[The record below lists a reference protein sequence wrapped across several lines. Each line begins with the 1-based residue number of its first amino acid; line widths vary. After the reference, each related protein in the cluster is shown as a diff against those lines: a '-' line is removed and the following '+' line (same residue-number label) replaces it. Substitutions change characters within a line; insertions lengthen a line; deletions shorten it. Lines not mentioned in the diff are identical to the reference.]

1 MGASI
6 SLDSKYRLILNTE
19 VECIS
24 INTSSPKAKA
34 KANASGGGSG
44 SGSGSS
50 SGRKHHKD
58 RDDDHHGSDK
68 SGSDSESRSD
78 SGSGSGSGSG
88 SDSDSDSDGEKTYTV
103 KLTPEIIGYIR
114 SYVRKTQFLDEFD
127 LITEIE
133 LDKYDHAP
141 GSALV
146 FNSDSIVFMPNNQT
160 LEAVG
165 EWEYLESDKPV
176 VSSKSKSKS
185 KGGSGR
191 SRHRHDDDD
200 DDDDD
205 DEHRDHASSK
215 YKTKDDDLPVGEI
228 ENVLTEKFQ
237 EYNKTRE
244 FVIHE
249 SKSSFLALLI
259 KSVEVVKV

>member
-34 KANASGGGSG
+34 KVSGGSG
-44 SGSGSS
+44 H
-50 SGRKHHKD
+50 KHRND
-58 RDDDHHGSDK
+58 REDDK
-68 SGSDSESRSD
+68 SR
-78 SGSGSGSGSG
+78 SGSGSG
-88 SDSDSDSDGEKTYTV
+88 SDSESGSESDISDSGSESDGEKTYTV

-114 SYVRKTQFLDEFD
+114 SYIRKTQFLDEFD

-141 GSALV
+141 GSAIV

-165 EWEYLESDKPV
+165 EWEYIESDKPV
-176 VSSKSKSKS
+176 VSSSSSKSKSKS
-185 KGGSGR
+185 GGGGR
-191 SRHRHDDDD
+191 RRHRD

-205 DEHRDHASSK
+205 DEDEDRHRAASSK

-228 ENVLTEKFQ
+228 ENVITEKFQ

>member
-24 INTSSPKAKA
+24 INTSSPKA
-34 KANASGGGSG
+34 SGGGRSQKQRDHKDRKDRESDDASGSDSGSDSESG
-44 SGSGSS
+44 SGSGS
-50 SGRKHHKD
+50 
-58 RDDDHHGSDK
+58 
-68 SGSDSESRSD
+68 E
-78 SGSGSGSGSG
+78 SG
-88 SDSDSDSDGEKTYTV
+88 SDSDSEKTYTV

-114 SYVRKTQFLDEFD
+114 SYIRKTQFLDEFD

-141 GSALV
+141 GSAIV
-146 FNSDSIVFMPNNQT
+146 FNSDSIVFMPNDQT

-165 EWEYLESDKPV
+165 DWEYLESDKPV
-176 VSSKSKSKS
+176 SSSSSKSKSKS
-185 KGGSGR
+185 GGR
-191 SRHRHDDDD
+191 KRHRHN
-200 DDDDD
+200 D
-205 DEHRDHASSK
+205 DEDEDHDHASSK

-249 SKSSFLALLI
+249 SKNSFLVLLI

>member
-34 KANASGGGSG
+34 NASGGGS
-44 SGSGSS
+44 SGS
-50 SGRKHHKD
+50 SGRKHRND
-58 RDDDHHGSDK
+58 RESDDDDDK
-68 SGSDSESRSD
+68 
-78 SGSGSGSGSG
+78 SGSGSG
-88 SDSDSDSDGEKTYTV
+88 SDSDSDSDKSGSGSGSDSDGEKTYTV

-114 SYVRKTQFLDEFD
+114 SYIRKTQFLDEFD

-141 GSALV
+141 GSAIV

-165 EWEYLESDKPV
+165 EWEYLKSDKPDE
-176 VSSKSKSKS
+176 SSKSKSKS

-205 DEHRDHASSK
+205 DDEHRDHASSK
-215 YKTKDDDLPVGEI
+215 YKTKEDDLPVGEI
-228 ENVLTEKFQ
+228 ENVITDKFQ

-249 SKSSFLALLI
+249 SKNSFLALLI

>member
-24 INTSSPKAKA
+24 INTSTPK
-34 KANASGGGSG
+34 ASGGGESG
-44 SGSGSS
+44 RTKKQDD
-50 SGRKHHKD
+50 RKHHKD
-58 RDDDHHGSDK
+58 RESDDDNASA
-68 SGSDSESRSD
+68 SGSDSESGSESDRSD
-78 SGSGSGSGSG
+78 RSDRSGSS
-88 SDSDSDSDGEKTYTV
+88 SDSDGEKTYTV

-133 LDKYDHAP
+133 LDKYYHAP

>member
-24 INTSSPKAKA
+24 INAASSSAA
-34 KANASGGGSG
+34 TTGGGDHKNKKTNKRRHNKSDSESEHNSSG
-44 SGSGSS
+44 SGSE
-50 SGRKHHKD
+50 
-58 RDDDHHGSDK
+58 
-68 SGSDSESRSD
+68 SED
-78 SGSGSGSGSG
+78 SGSGSG
-88 SDSDSDSDGEKTYTV
+88 SDSGSESDGDKTYTV

-114 SYVRKTQFLDEFD
+114 SYIRKNQFLDEFD

-133 LDKYDHAP
+133 LDKYEHAP

-146 FNSDSIVFMPNNQT
+146 FNSDSIVFMTNNQS

-165 EWEYLESDKPV
+165 DWEYIEPEKPAV
-176 VSSKSKSKS
+176 TSSKSKSKS
-185 KGGSGR
+185 GR
-191 SRHRHDDDD
+191 GRDRDRRRNDDDEDDDD
-200 DDDDD
+200 DNY
-205 DEHRDHASSK
+205 ERKQSK
-215 YKTKDDDLPVGEI
+215 YKTKEDDLPVNEI
-228 ENVLTEKFQ
+228 ENILTEKFQ

-249 SKSSFLALLI
+249 SKNSFLVLLI
-259 KSVEVVKV
+259 KSVELVKA

>member
-24 INTSSPKAKA
+24 INSSSPKAKA
-34 KANASGGGSG
+34 KASGGSG
-44 SGSGSS
+44 H
-50 SGRKHHKD
+50 KH
-58 RDDDHHGSDK
+58 RDDDK
-68 SGSDSESRSD
+68 SR
-78 SGSGSGSGSG
+78 SGSGSG
-88 SDSDSDSDGEKTYTV
+88 SDSESGSESGSDSDRSDSGSESDGEKTYTV

-114 SYVRKTQFLDEFD
+114 SYIRKTQFLDEFD

-141 GSALV
+141 GSAIV

-176 VSSKSKSKS
+176 VSSSSKSKSKS
-185 KGGSGR
+185 GGSGR
-191 SRHRHDDDD
+191 SRHRHDN
-200 DDDDD
+200 DDD
-205 DEHRDHASSK
+205 DEDRHRAASSK

-228 ENVLTEKFQ
+228 ENVITEKFQ

>member
-24 INTSSPKAKA
+24 INTSSPKA
-34 KANASGGGSG
+34 SGGGRSQKQRDHKDRKDRESDDASSSG
-44 SGSGSS
+44 SESGSS
-50 SGRKHHKD
+50 SG
-58 RDDDHHGSDK
+58 SE
-68 SGSDSESRSD
+68 SGSE
-78 SGSGSGSGSG
+78 
-88 SDSDSDSDGEKTYTV
+88 SDGEKTYTV

-114 SYVRKTQFLDEFD
+114 SYIRKTQFLDEFD

-141 GSALV
+141 GSAIV
-146 FNSDSIVFMPNNQT
+146 FNSDSIVFMPNDQT

-165 EWEYLESDKPV
+165 DWEYLESDKPV
-176 VSSKSKSKS
+176 SSSSSSSSKSKSKS
-185 KGGSGR
+185 GGR
-191 SRHRHDDDD
+191 KRHRHN
-200 DDDDD
+200 D
-205 DEHRDHASSK
+205 DEDEDHDHASSK
-215 YKTKDDDLPVGEI
+215 YKTKEDDLSVGEI

-249 SKSSFLALLI
+249 SKNSFLVLLI

>member
-1 MGASI
+1 M
-6 SLDSKYRLILNTE
+6 
-19 VECIS
+19 
-24 INTSSPKAKA
+24 
-34 KANASGGGSG
+34 
-44 SGSGSS
+44 
-50 SGRKHHKD
+50 
-58 RDDDHHGSDK
+58 
-68 SGSDSESRSD
+68 
-78 SGSGSGSGSG
+78 
-88 SDSDSDSDGEKTYTV
+88 
-103 KLTPEIIGYIR
+103 
-114 SYVRKTQFLDEFD
+114 DEFD

-141 GSALV
+141 GSAIV

-176 VSSKSKSKS
+176 VSSSSKSKSKS
-185 KGGSGR
+185 GGGGR
-191 SRHRHDDDD
+191 SRHRHDN
-200 DDDDD
+200 DDD
-205 DEHRDHASSK
+205 DEDRHRAASSK

-228 ENVLTEKFQ
+228 ENVITEKFQ

>member
-24 INTSSPKAKA
+24 INAHSSSRAVT
-34 KANASGGGSG
+34 GGGDHKKKQHKQHRSGSG

-50 SGRKHHKD
+50 G
-58 RDDDHHGSDK
+58 
-68 SGSDSESRSD
+68 SESD
-78 SGSGSGSGSG
+78 GSSSS
-88 SDSDSDSDGEKTYTV
+88 SSSESESDGEKIYTV

-114 SYVRKTQFLDEFD
+114 NYIRRNQFLDEFD
-127 LITEIE
+127 LITEID
-133 LDKYDHAP
+133 LDKYEHAP

-146 FNSDSIVFMPNNQT
+146 FNSDSIVFMTNNQS

-165 EWEYLESDKPV
+165 DWEYIEAEKPV
-176 VSSKSKSKS
+176 VTSSKSKSKS
-185 KGGSGR
+185 GR
-191 SRHRHDDDD
+191 GHGHGRDRRHDDSDD
-200 DDDDD
+200 DDHDGNY
-205 DEHRDHASSK
+205 ERKQSK
-215 YKTKDDDLPVGEI
+215 YKTKEDDLPVNEI
-228 ENVLTEKFQ
+228 ENIISEKFQ

-249 SKSSFLALLI
+249 SKGSFLVLI
-259 KSVEVVKV
+259 VKSVELVKV

>member
-24 INTSSPKAKA
+24 INAHSSSRAVT
-34 KANASGGGSG
+34 GGGDHKKKQHKQHRSGSG

-50 SGRKHHKD
+50 S
-58 RDDDHHGSDK
+58 SSS
-68 SGSDSESRSD
+68 SGSESDGSSSSSSESE
-78 SGSGSGSGSG
+78 
-88 SDSDSDSDGEKTYTV
+88 SDGEKIYTV

-114 SYVRKTQFLDEFD
+114 NYIRRNQFLDEFD
-127 LITEIE
+127 LITEID
-133 LDKYDHAP
+133 LDKYEHAP

-146 FNSDSIVFMPNNQT
+146 FNSDSIVFMTNNQS

-165 EWEYLESDKPV
+165 DWEYIEAEKPV
-176 VSSKSKSKS
+176 VTSSKSKSKS
-185 KGGSGR
+185 GR
-191 SRHRHDDDD
+191 GHGHGRDRDRRRDNSDDDD
-200 DDDDD
+200 NNNY
-205 DEHRDHASSK
+205 ERNQSK
-215 YKTKDDDLPVGEI
+215 YKTKEDDLPVNEI
-228 ENVLTEKFQ
+228 ENIISEKFQ

-249 SKSSFLALLI
+249 SKGSFLVLI
-259 KSVEVVKV
+259 VKSVELVKV

>member
-34 KANASGGGSG
+34 HASGG
-44 SGSGSS
+44 SS
-50 SGRKHHKD
+50 KH
-58 RDDDHHGSDK
+58 RNDHH
-68 SGSDSESRSD
+68 GSDSESRSD
-78 SGSGSGSGSG
+78 SESESGSGSG
-88 SDSDSDSDGEKTYTV
+88 SDSDSDGEKTYTV

-114 SYVRKTQFLDEFD
+114 SYIRKTQFLDEFD

-133 LDKYDHAP
+133 LDNYDHAP
-141 GSALV
+141 GSAIV

-165 EWEYLESDKPV
+165 EWEYIESDKPV
-176 VSSKSKSKS
+176 VSSSSSKSKSKS
-185 KGGSGR
+185 GGGR

-200 DDDDD
+200 DDE
-205 DEHRDHASSK
+205 DEDARRDHASSK

-228 ENVLTEKFQ
+228 ENVITEKFQ

-249 SKSSFLALLI
+249 SKNSFLALLI

>member
-34 KANASGGGSG
+34 KATGGGSG
-44 SGSGSS
+44 
-50 SGRKHHKD
+50 RKARKD
-58 RDDDHHGSDK
+58 RDDDDHHGSDK
-68 SGSDSESRSD
+68 SGSDSGSD
-78 SGSGSGSGSG
+78 SESGSG
-88 SDSDSDSDGEKTYTV
+88 SDSESGSDSDGEKTYTV

-114 SYVRKTQFLDEFD
+114 SYIRKTQFLDEFD

-165 EWEYLESDKPV
+165 EWEYLEPDKPV
-176 VSSKSKSKS
+176 VSSSSSKSKSKS
-185 KGGSGR
+185 GGGR

-200 DDDDD
+200 DDDDED
-205 DEHRDHASSK
+205 RHRDRSSSK

-228 ENVLTEKFQ
+228 ENVITEKFQ

>member
-44 SGSGSS
+44 SGS
-50 SGRKHHKD
+50 SGRKHRKD
-58 RDDDHHGSDK
+58 RESDDDNASA
-68 SGSDSESRSD
+68 SGSESESGSESDRSD
-78 SGSGSGSGSG
+78 RSGSS
-88 SDSDSDSDGEKTYTV
+88 SDSDSDGEKTYTV

-114 SYVRKTQFLDEFD
+114 SYIRKTQFLDEFD

-191 SRHRHDDDD
+191 SRHRHDNNDD

-215 YKTKDDDLPVGEI
+215 YKTKEDDLPVGEI

>member
-34 KANASGGGSG
+34 KATGGGS
-44 SGSGSS
+44 
-50 SGRKHHKD
+50 KHRKD
-58 RDDDHHGSDK
+58 RDDDDHHGSDK
-68 SGSDSESRSD
+68 SGSDSGSD
-78 SGSGSGSGSG
+78 SESGSG
-88 SDSDSDSDGEKTYTV
+88 SDSESGSDSDGEKTYTV

-114 SYVRKTQFLDEFD
+114 SYIRKTQFLDEFD

-141 GSALV
+141 GSAIV

-165 EWEYLESDKPV
+165 EWEYLEPDKPV
-176 VSSKSKSKS
+176 VSSSSKSKSKS
-185 KGGSGR
+185 GGGR
-191 SRHRHDDDD
+191 SRHSHRHDN
-200 DDDDD
+200 DD
-205 DEHRDHASSK
+205 DEDEDRHRAASSK
-215 YKTKDDDLPVGEI
+215 YKTKEDDLPVGEI

-237 EYNKTRE
+237 DYNKTRE

>member
-24 INTSSPKAKA
+24 INTSSPKA
-34 KANASGGGSG
+34 SGGGRSQKQRG
-44 SGSGSS
+44 
-50 SGRKHHKD
+50 HKD
-58 RDDDHHGSDK
+58 RKDRESDDA
-68 SGSDSESRSD
+68 
-78 SGSGSGSGSG
+78 SGSGSG
-88 SDSDSDSDGEKTYTV
+88 SDSESGSSSGSESGSESDGDGEKTYTV

-114 SYVRKTQFLDEFD
+114 SYIRKTQFLDEFD

-141 GSALV
+141 GSAIV

-160 LEAVG
+160 LEAAG
-165 EWEYLESDKPV
+165 EWEYLEPDKPV
-176 VSSKSKSKS
+176 VSSSSSSSKSKSKS
-185 KGGSGR
+185 GGGR

-200 DDDDD
+200 E
-205 DEHRDHASSK
+205 DEDARRDHASSK

-228 ENVLTEKFQ
+228 ENVITDKFQ

>member
-34 KANASGGGSG
+34 KATGGGSG
-44 SGSGSS
+44 
-50 SGRKHHKD
+50 RKARKD
-58 RDDDHHGSDK
+58 RDDDDHHGSDK
-68 SGSDSESRSD
+68 SGSDSGSD
-78 SGSGSGSGSG
+78 SESGSG
-88 SDSDSDSDGEKTYTV
+88 SDSESGSDSDGEKTYTV

-114 SYVRKTQFLDEFD
+114 SYIRKTQFLDEFD

-165 EWEYLESDKPV
+165 EWEYLEPDKPV
-176 VSSKSKSKS
+176 VSSSSKSKSKS
-185 KGGSGR
+185 GGGR

-200 DDDDD
+200 DDDEDR
-205 DEHRDHASSK
+205 HRDRSSSK

-228 ENVLTEKFQ
+228 ENVITEKFQ